1 MGRKSC
7 FVIPVSDMNAANNII
22 TNHLQTNKFQFLGQF
37 NDTINGVNL
46 TMYGYK
52 CQSLV
57 AASFIEYAIYNNT
70 VYMYGYANSPKNPL
84 AIDDNSLVGG
94 LAKTDAISKIM
105 PLVQTLQSMNQY
117 QQPVYQQPTYNQP
130 MYQQPTY
137 QQPVQPMYQQ
147 QTQATMAGVEN
158 TTNTY
163 SIVALIIGIASLILS
178 IFGSW
183 AGIASIGIGYYMAI
197 LGMRYKKNKGL
208 CISAIVLLS
217 VAIVINIIMLILKI
231 ITK

>member
-37 NDTINGVNL
+37 NDTINEINL

-70 VYMYGYANSPKNPL
+70 VYIYGYANSPKNPL

-117 QQPVYQQPTYNQP
+117 QQPVYQQH
-130 MYQQPTY
+130 
-137 QQPVQPMYQQ
+137 
-147 QTQATMAGVEN
+147 
-158 TTNTY
+158 TY

-217 VAIVINIIMLILKI
+217 VAIVINITMLILRI